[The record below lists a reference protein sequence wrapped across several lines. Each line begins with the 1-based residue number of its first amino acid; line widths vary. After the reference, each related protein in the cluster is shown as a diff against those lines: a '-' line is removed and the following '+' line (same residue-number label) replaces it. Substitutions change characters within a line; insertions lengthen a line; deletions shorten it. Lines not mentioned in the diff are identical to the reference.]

1 MGLTAAW
8 CFPQRAR
15 VRASGEGRFPGAPR
29 AAPSPGPGT
38 RRGRPSPH
46 SSPPP
51 TPNPASSGPASL
63 ASVHVLSRL
72 WLSWLCAAP
81 SARAVC
87 RGAGGAVEGMAA
99 LQLEKGFFPGLSSSR
114 CRPFLG
120 GWFWGVGRFGEVWQR
135 TFWTWWEGVEDV
147 VSVSPPGHST
157 RAGCGSVV
165 TRGRREWLPV
175 DFIVLRFKCGLWY
188 GSLHFFQG
196 KKN

>member
-1 MGLTAAW
+1 MIAVIRPLQLLSLTSILICNLGSQYPSGTGFVSLVA
-8 CFPQRAR
+8 FP
-15 VRASGEGRFPGAPR
+15 
-29 AAPSPGPGT
+29 
-38 RRGRPSPH
+38 
-46 SSPPP
+46 PPP
-51 TPNPASSGPASL
+51 TPNPASRGPASL

-87 RGAGGAVEGMAA
+87 RGTGGAVEGMAA

-114 CRPFLG
+114 CRPFLC

-135 TFWTWWEGVEDV
+135 AFWTWWEGVEDV

-175 DFIVLRFKCGLWY
+175 DFIVLRF
-188 GSLHFFQG
+188 
-196 KKN
+196 